1 MKPPD
6 RIRVRLLG
14 GVEIFRD
21 DGISVPVRLSTKK
34 VYALVAFLAMS
45 RKQAATREELATLLW
60 GSCSDQQ
67 ARQSLRQ
74 ALVLLRKDLRS
85 PNVLSADKETI
96 RLQAGLWS
104 CDALEFET
112 LAASARLEDL
122 QRAADLLGGEL
133 LAGLVIGE
141 EGFDEWL
148 QLQRNRIAMTA
159 GRVLAACAQGHDAAG
174 CGAQAVAAAERLI
187 ALDPLREDWQRLALR
202 LYARYRGQHDA
213 LAQAK
218 AFAALLRRELDVE
231 PEPETSALVERIRRG
246 EIAPPAREAETTAV
260 ALAAPAAEERN
271 SSDRTAPRRNEG
283 SEHAQIQSENEAA
296 SGRRWPFAGGHA
308 RRIAVAC
315 VTLALFLLVTGL
327 ALVSGHMISAGVKA
341 SSGEKLARTVAG
353 SDDFW
358 RPPRLPSHPQ
368 GEGSAA
374 RGLVSIAVLP
384 FATHGEGGERS
395 TTIAAVMT
403 DDLTN
408 MLSRVPGFRVISRQ
422 TAERYRG
429 QPIDVATIGSEL
441 RTRYLLNGSARA
453 HDNDLAVNVELLDTE
468 TRLRVW
474 SGRFERAGADRSSIE
489 SDVVNSL
496 GRELEIEVTQAESL
510 RTSKNPDVHEL
521 IYKGYAAMADSSTS
535 GLPALREAEKYL
547 TLALQQD
554 PDNARAQIGLAGY
567 HAKMALRLF
576 VPDPAPHL
584 AKAETMLQEV
594 IARYPEAS
602 EAHEF
607 MGLVHITRGD
617 ANEAIRSFEQAI
629 ELNSSCAPCYGQL
642 GRALV
647 RLGRFVEGL
656 EHIHYAMRLSPRD
669 PLLPNW
675 LGMAG
680 SAEVGL
686 GHYVKAIE
694 YLDRALA
701 FDPSQPRIVL
711 GLIAAQALAGNT
723 GEARARLVRLQKAF
737 PHLTAEQ
744 LIGRFFGKGDVPEQA
759 HMREGLRLALA
770 LSVDPWQSPPPV
782 SRPVAGDAAGVKKNI
797 VPIVVLPFNTYGE
810 TAGSL
815 QLAADLLT
823 DDLIN
828 MLSRVPSLRVI
839 SRLTSSSLK
848 GQPIDVAALGAELQ
862 VRYVLEGSMR
872 ANGDKLRVN
881 VELVDPA
888 TRLSVWSGR
897 IERDQGERQAV
908 RDEIV
913 GRLARELQFELLP
926 IESERRSHDS
936 DADALAQ
943 RGWAAMWA
951 AYGRSGLDDF
961 KRAEAYFRQALER
974 DPQNPRAQM
983 GLGAY
988 HANIGS
994 QLLDDQPA
1002 AHLAKAVELLRDLVR
1017 RQPANSGAWHYLGL
1031 AQKNRGE
1038 LQDALESFERSIELT
1053 PSNAGA
1059 HAHIG
1064 HVLVRLG
1071 RHAEGLEHIRYAMR
1085 LSPRDPNLA
1094 YWLDFAG
1101 QAELELGRDQQAIED
1116 FRRSTALNPDYQR
1129 SWAGLAA
1136 AEALSG
1142 HIEEARGHLD
1152 RLKSLTPHL
1161 TSDQLLDRFGR
1172 RSGRS
1177 LRLREGLELASA
1189 GTH

>member
-1 MKPPD
+1 
-6 RIRVRLLG
+6 
-14 GVEIFRD
+14 
-21 DGISVPVRLSTKK
+21 
-34 VYALVAFLAMS
+34 
-45 RKQAATREELATLLW
+45 
-60 GSCSDQQ
+60 
-67 ARQSLRQ
+67 
-74 ALVLLRKDLRS
+74 
-85 PNVLSADKETI
+85 
-96 RLQAGLWS
+96 
-104 CDALEFET
+104 
-112 LAASARLEDL
+112 
-122 QRAADLLGGEL
+122 
-133 LAGLVIGE
+133 
-141 EGFDEWL
+141 
-148 QLQRNRIAMTA
+148 
-159 GRVLAACAQGHDAAG
+159 
-174 CGAQAVAAAERLI
+174 
-187 ALDPLREDWQRLALR
+187 LALR
-202 LYARYRGQHDA
+202 LYARYRGQHEA
-213 LAQAK
+213 LAHAK
-218 AFAALLRRELDVE
+218 TFEALLRRELDVD
-231 PEPETSALVERIRRG
+231 PEPETTALVERIRRG
-246 EIAPPAREAETTAV
+246 EIAPPARTEGETDRPMSASSV
-260 ALAAPAAEERN
+260 PDAAPTTVSLDRAATER
-271 SSDRTAPRRNEG
+271 SERTEPPGGQDGVPLPNRWRPLAFL
-283 SEHAQIQSENEAA
+283 HAHRAA
-296 SGRRWPFAGGHA
+296 AGIGAFAL
-308 RRIAVAC
+308 
-315 VTLALFLLVTGL
+315 LAGAL
-327 ALVSGHMISAGVKA
+327 ALVLGDAGHPWGKSVR
-341 SSGEKLARTVAG
+341 GEKPTEAVAAA
-353 SDDFW
+353 DDFW
-358 RPPRLPSHPQ
+358 RTPRLPSHP
-368 GEGSAA
+368 GADGPAA

-384 FATHGEGGERS
+384 FAIHGEGGERS
-395 TTIAAVMT
+395 TTIAAIVT

-408 MLSRVPGFRVISRQ
+408 MLSRVPGFRVVSRQ
-422 TAERYRG
+422 TAQSYRG
-429 QPIDVATIGSEL
+429 QPIDVAAIGSEL
-441 RTRYLLNGSARA
+441 HTRYLLSGSVRAR
-453 HDNDLAVNVELLDTE
+453 DNELSVNVELLDTE

-474 SGRFERAGADRSSIE
+474 SGRFERAGTDGSSIE
-489 SDVVNSL
+489 SEVVNSL
-496 GRELEIEVTQAESL
+496 GRELEIEVTQAEGL
-510 RTSKNPDVHEL
+510 RGSKNPDAHEL

-547 TLALQQD
+547 TLALERD
-554 PDNARAQIGLAGY
+554 PENARAQIGLAGY

-617 ANEAIRSFEQAI
+617 ANEAVRSFERAI

-647 RLGRFVEGL
+647 RSGRFVEGL

-680 SAEVGL
+680 AAEVGL

-701 FDPSQPRIVL
+701 FDPNQPRIAL
-711 GLIAAQALAGNT
+711 GLIAAHALAGNT
-723 GEARARLVRLQKAF
+723 SEARARLVRLQKAF

-744 LIGRFFGKGDVPEQA
+744 LIGRFFGKGDAPEQA
-759 HMREGLRLALA
+759 HLREGLRLALA

-782 SRPVAGDAAGVKKNI
+782 SRPVAGDAAGVKKGI

-815 QLAADLLT
+815 QLAADTLT

-839 SRLTSSSLK
+839 SRQTSNSLK

-862 VRYVLEGSMR
+862 VRYILEGSMR

-881 VELVDPA
+881 VELVDPT

-897 IERDQGERQAV
+897 IERDQAERQAV

-926 IESERRSHDS
+926 IESGRRSNDS

-951 AYGRSGLDDF
+951 AYGRSGLADF

-974 DPQNPRAQM
+974 DPQNPGAQI

-988 HANIGS
+988 HANVGA
-994 QLLDDQPA
+994 QGLDAEPA
-1002 AHLAKAVELLRDLVR
+1002 AHLAKAVQILQEVVR
-1017 RQPANSGAWHYLGL
+1017 RLPANGLAWHYLGL
-1031 AQKNRGE
+1031 AQKNRGD
-1038 LQDALESFERSIELT
+1038 LQDATESFERSIELT
-1053 PSNAGA
+1053 PSNAGG
-1059 HAHIG
+1059 HAHLG
-1064 HVLVRLG
+1064 NALARLG
-1071 RHAEGLEHIRYAMR
+1071 RHAEGLEHIRYALR

-1101 QAELELGRDQQAIED
+1101 QAELELGHDQQAIDD

-1136 AEALSG
+1136 ANALSG
-1142 HIEEARGHLD
+1142 RIDEARGNLD
-1152 RLKSLTPHL
+1152 RLRSLTPNL
-1161 TSDQLLDRFGR
+1161 NADQRLDRFGR
-1172 RSGRS
+1172 RKGHSPRM
-1177 LRLREGLELASA
+1177 REGLELASA
-1189 GTH
+1189 GGH